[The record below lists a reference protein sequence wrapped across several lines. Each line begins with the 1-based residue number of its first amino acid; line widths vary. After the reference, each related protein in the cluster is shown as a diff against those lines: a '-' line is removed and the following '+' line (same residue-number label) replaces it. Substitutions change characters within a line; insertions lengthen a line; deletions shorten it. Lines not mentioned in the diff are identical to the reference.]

1 MTRLMTTS
9 TRLRLRA
16 LAILSVREL
25 GQTLHGDR
33 MGFCARW
40 HMRRQGS
47 VRNVASGT
55 DTAVTLLAAY
65 DASLYYIVFY
75 GNFQVDLIVDSIFSR
90 GDF

>member
-1 MTRLMTTS
+1 
-9 TRLRLRA
+9 
-16 LAILSVREL
+16 
-25 GQTLHGDR
+25 
-33 MGFCARW
+33 
-40 HMRRQGS
+40 MRRQGS